1 MPTLS
6 ISFGIIIR
14 MYYDGHPP
22 PHFHAIYGEHEAKIG
37 IETLELIE
45 GRLPRRALG
54 WFSTGPNFID
64 RSCATI
70 GSGVRSTK
78 RSPLSRRW
86 SRGMNRIVS
95 VSAGLGYTLHVL
107 FDDGRSGEVDLSARL
122 FGPVFEPLRD
132 QLLFAQVRV
141 DEYGAVCWP
150 NGADLAPDALYRT
163 ISSQVE
169 PGVLAS

>member
-6 ISFGIIIR
+6 IFFGNR
-14 MYYDGHPP
+14 HPNVHPP
-22 PHFHAIYGEHEAKIG
+22 PHFHAIYREHEAKIG

-45 GRLPRRALG
+45 GKLPRRALG
-54 WFSTGPNFID
+54 LVLDWAELHRQELRDNWS
-64 RSCATI
+64 
-70 GSGVRSTK
+70 GSGIRSTT
-78 RSPLSRRW
+78 RFPLSHRW

-95 VSAGLGYTLHVL
+95 VSAGQGYTLRVL

-132 QLLFAQVRV
+132 PLLFAQVRF
-141 DEYGAVCWP
+141 DEFGAVGWP

-169 PGVLAS
+169 PGVLAP